1 MQKCNEEVELLCTCI
16 TPIVQKNVGPKS
28 MGETC
33 SLYILGCSVFYS
45 VLAMQY
51 VLDMTVNA
59 KKSDN
64 LVHKLPYKC
73 CRIWPL
79 VLWPL
84 PENVEKLAY
93 SEKFL

>member
-1 MQKCNEEVELLCTCI
+1 ML
-16 TPIVQKNVGPKS
+16 
-28 MGETC
+28 
-33 SLYILGCSVFYS
+33 CSVR
-45 VLAMQY
+45 AMQY

-84 PENVEKLAY
+84 PEDVEKLAY
-93 SEKFL
+93 SDKIS